1 MNTGPVRAR
10 RLVIAVVAVMYG
22 VAGCATDGRE
32 GLAETGGVAMDGE
45 RAVVL
50 HVVDGDTFDVELS
63 GGSTERIRLPQVDA
77 PELDECGYGESS
89 AALEE
94 LISTETVRLVRT
106 ESGPDRDSH
115 GRLLR
120 ATRLAGED
128 IGQLLV
134 RDGLARWVSRFVDED
149 SRLAKMYEQAEHQAR
164 AMGAGFWSACG
175 W

>member
-1 MNTGPVRAR
+1 
-10 RLVIAVVAVMYG
+10 
-22 VAGCATDGRE
+22 
-32 GLAETGGVAMDGE
+32 
-45 RAVVL
+45 
-50 HVVDGDTFDVELS
+50 
-63 GGSTERIRLPQVDA
+63 
-77 PELDECGYGESS
+77 
-89 AALEE
+89 LEE
-94 LISTETVRLVRT
+94 LISGETVRLVRT

-120 ATRLAGED
+120 ATTQAGED

>member
-1 MNTGPVRAR
+1 MRAR
-10 RLVIAVVAVMYG
+10 RLVIVALAMTLPA
-22 VAGCATDGRE
+22 AGCATDGRAGPSE
-32 GLAETGGVAMDGE
+32 PGAVAMDGE
-45 RAVVL
+45 QAVVV

-63 GGSTERIRLPQVDA
+63 GGSTERVRLPQVDA

-94 LISTETVRLVRT
+94 LISGETVRLVRT

-120 ATRLAGED
+120 ATTQAGED